1 MRFSGSTTAWLPSI
15 NTPPKP
21 NPKSQNEFK
30 MVSLQLVQK
39 DRHQI
44 WAFSVEIQLK
54 TLYMK
59 KPYVV
64 QNSAPHDTGF
74 TSKKKKTTQ
83 KLGSRVLQTHRHQS
97 FKEHIE
103 AKCSNLE
110 SECYKDHL
118 PIGFI
123 RKQKTLISHYSKNRF
138 LGLFIH
144 LQHGSHDLCGRASC
158 LLEEVRGKT
167 KKSRHG
173 SDKFGK
179 RQRQGSI
186 W

>member
-30 MVSLQLVQK
+30 MVSLQLLQK

-74 TSKKKKTTQ
+74 RQKQKNTQ
-83 KLGSRVLQTHRHQS
+83 KLGSRVLQTHMHLS

-103 AKCSNLE
+103 AKCSNLK

-118 PIGFI
+118 PTGFT

-138 LGLFIH
+138 LGISIH
-144 LQHGSHDLCGRASC
+144 LQPWSLRKSFFSAWGSEG
-158 LLEEVRGKT
+158 ENE
-167 KKSRHG
+167 KSRHG
-173 SDKFGK
+173 SNKFGT
-179 RQRQGSI
+179 RQRKGSI